1 MAAIAVSSKESE
13 DAYGDFIRRRRARGE
28 LSIRTLEGF
37 RRLQKRYGQL
47 VTKGALSDP
56 VVTSSNET
64 SKETE
69 GAAAE
74 LRNVVDVLFNPKI
87 SRVITETCWCLAHF
101 CGGDDRKDQKECA
114 SLILDAE
121 KYSTFNFRLL
131 QWVFPELPRK
141 EAQQLVQRDWEH
153 DLEFDER
160 QGDGLSL
167 HGFKLSLVDLVV
179 SCTAKVCSAPLAIMV
194 LAADENP
201 IELLLSTNSKLLI
214 TKTGNRVGAYRK
226 VTAANVLCGE
236 LKRQGCWTFCMN
248 PSTPLILMVPNESVS
263 RQTKAIYAYFRAFST
278 DKQQEPNLEVD
289 NNRSPPPQITTTASA
304 VASTVT
310 LFTSTPQHCS
320 LRFGSKSNV
329 PYRMERMS
337 ARMFTVDHSVMKGG
351 SFSILV
357 TASLLQCTSAAGGP
371 GAAAAVSST
380 FEEASIFTIR
390 DDQWTG
396 SQRDGRHNDAHT
408 FIFIF
413 KSTEPVVPGNTGLKE
428 HEATLP
434 QQWFTSLSAANETKT
449 IVIERSLVAYSRN
462 DDNKNDET
470 SDEEARKR
478 EVYHLFIFTLHGIY
492 IEVSCAA
499 APVQNKESEC
509 WDGDSR
515 DSEDSDTDDHN
526 VRSLITQTPLTSA
539 ELLKELLLLEK
550 MRRNLST
557 SEDLPDILIGTQVTT
572 TKPVT
577 IAESL
582 RTKVLRSR
590 QDERHDR
597 FEQLEAAIRKK
608 LVECKPRRPNSTTT
622 QAPDISDEK
631 VEIPS
636 SPTSNLEKRVN
647 LLTTFFHEMA
657 VHQPKLD
664 EFHASAA
671 ETAEAAAEELLLKRF
686 GEIFNG
692 DEDLQNTLDEEKWST
707 DTAKVER
714 RRNSISTNLPKAMQA
729 EAISGTRDQID
740 EGKYPWTFED
750 YENTAKYIEQLMVDI
765 ETHAT
770 QQQDIQ
776 DAAEAERRQAV
787 MTQLVASWQYTQH
800 RVNKAATRQ
809 RVREIEQK
817 RRSQWLQ
824 SQHVQV
830 CGAVASAKRGD
841 RPERPAFILPK
852 QRFVVQEESLPSTAV
867 WEVPSSPSNQANSL
881 VSGAIAAAGVVS
893 SARPMS
899 PRTNDGDQSPS
910 KIRPRRPPQRPMTVA
925 TAERP
930 SNITALRSAALSRA
944 RVRRIRSAHCSSS
957 RGNSAAQSP
966 KNTDQPELQGQ
977 SLVSESQVFPTNS
990 PEVSNC
996 LDEGNTQLRAIP
1008 SIPTLPDV
1016 NADHCV
1022 VDAEGLTLLMKRWS
1036 HHYDDVATSTSAHLS
1051 HDRRQLIPSRP
1062 NSSTKPHPEYACAC
1076 HASTQSQM
1084 HVDPVAS
1091 SSSGFATSQQRFHL
1105 SPRELRDLKTF
1116 AAFGDETPPFS
1127 TLDCVTALLTWLI
1140 TRCRGHRDAVQVST
1154 ALNLRRR
1161 MQPPLPDHFTGNAVL
1176 PALSRHPAQDF
1187 EASNS
1192 SPCARSLHAIAR
1204 RIRESVTKFTDAYI
1218 RDTIL
1223 LLAAHTVDPD
1233 ALQSAARFASGPD
1246 LLFSSWRGLGMT
1258 DVDFGSRPTYVGPP
1272 ALQPCD
1278 GVVIF
1283 LDQVDSQPGLDAL
1296 VFLED
1301 KTMHKLLGLWQLDVF
1316 VHTGTPPR
1324 AESRTI

>member
-1 MAAIAVSSKESE
+1 
-13 DAYGDFIRRRRARGE
+13 
-28 LSIRTLEGF
+28 
-37 RRLQKRYGQL
+37 
-47 VTKGALSDP
+47 
-56 VVTSSNET
+56 
-64 SKETE
+64 
-69 GAAAE
+69 
-74 LRNVVDVLFNPKI
+74 
-87 SRVITETCWCLAHF
+87 
-101 CGGDDRKDQKECA
+101 
-114 SLILDAE
+114 
-121 KYSTFNFRLL
+121 
-131 QWVFPELPRK
+131 
-141 EAQQLVQRDWEH
+141 
-153 DLEFDER
+153 
-160 QGDGLSL
+160 
-167 HGFKLSLVDLVV
+167 
-179 SCTAKVCSAPLAIMV
+179 
-194 LAADENP
+194 
-201 IELLLSTNSKLLI
+201 
-214 TKTGNRVGAYRK
+214 
-226 VTAANVLCGE
+226 
-236 LKRQGCWTFCMN
+236 
-248 PSTPLILMVPNESVS
+248 
-263 RQTKAIYAYFRAFST
+263 
-278 DKQQEPNLEVD
+278 
-289 NNRSPPPQITTTASA
+289 
-304 VASTVT
+304 
-310 LFTSTPQHCS
+310 
-320 LRFGSKSNV
+320 
-329 PYRMERMS
+329 
-337 ARMFTVDHSVMKGG
+337 
-351 SFSILV
+351 
-357 TASLLQCTSAAGGP
+357 
-371 GAAAAVSST
+371 
-380 FEEASIFTIR
+380 
-390 DDQWTG
+390 
-396 SQRDGRHNDAHT
+396 
-408 FIFIF
+408 
-413 KSTEPVVPGNTGLKE
+413 
-428 HEATLP
+428 
-434 QQWFTSLSAANETKT
+434 
-449 IVIERSLVAYSRN
+449 
-462 DDNKNDET
+462 
-470 SDEEARKR
+470 
-478 EVYHLFIFTLHGIY
+478 
-492 IEVSCAA
+492 
-499 APVQNKESEC
+499 
-509 WDGDSR
+509 
-515 DSEDSDTDDHN
+515 
-526 VRSLITQTPLTSA
+526 
-539 ELLKELLLLEK
+539 

-590 QDERHDR
+590 QDERHDC

-750 YENTAKYIEQLMVDI
+750 YENTAKYIEQLMVAI

-830 CGAVASAKRGD
+830 CGAIASAKRGD

-1008 SIPTLPDV
+1008 SIPTLPD
-1016 NADHCV
+1016 DHCV

-1218 RDTIL
+1218 RDTIS

-1324 AESRTI
+1324 AARFDLPPSPSVVRERPSVVKIPTSSMGKIEDRLAELGYELPAAGAPKGNYVNVVRTGDYIYTAGHLPVTAAGELITGKLGKDLTTEEGYAAAQRVALALLATLKKELGELDHIKRVVKLTGFVNCVDTFTAQPGVINGASDAVAAIFGDKGKHARSAVGTNALPLNVAVEIEAVVEVEAGAPSLT